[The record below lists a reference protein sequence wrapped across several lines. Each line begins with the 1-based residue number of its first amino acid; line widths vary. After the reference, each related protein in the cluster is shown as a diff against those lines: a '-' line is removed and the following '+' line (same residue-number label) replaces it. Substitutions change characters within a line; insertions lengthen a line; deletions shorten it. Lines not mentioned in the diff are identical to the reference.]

1 MYVLYRDLRSVSD
14 WRRSPR
20 PSNRGETTVTQTTQ
34 SWCYYSRLPLS
45 RKKNREERESGRRR
59 STRRR
64 KLSRKVTNS
73 DCHSA
78 QSHGWRRSGVPAS
91 EVINQ
96 HTSWSG
102 PASQSLPGAYW
113 SVEEQRCWLW
123 EQNVCGITA
132 GKTPYSGHIQT
143 QRPGLPFEYVVK
155 GSWALSGG
163 VSWRFTVAEEAWM
176 RIKICPVCVVTF
188 QKQD

>member
-1 MYVLYRDLRSVSD
+1 MYVLQRDLRSASD
-14 WRRSPR
+14 QRRSPR
-20 PSNRGETTVTQTTQ
+20 PSNRGETTVTQTRSLDTKLLLL
-34 SWCYYSRLPLS
+34 LPTTAFK
-45 RKKNREERESGRRR
+45 KKNREERESGRRR
-59 STRRR
+59 RSRRR
-64 KLSRKVTNS
+64 KLSCHSESGRKVTNS

-78 QSHGWRRSGVPAS
+78 HSYGWRRSGIPVS

-132 GKTPYSGHIQT
+132 GKTPYSAHVPR
-143 QRPGLPFEYVVK
+143 QRPGLR
-155 GSWALSGG
+155 S
-163 VSWRFTVAEEAWM
+163 
-176 RIKICPVCVVTF
+176 
-188 QKQD
+188 